1 MSSTLLL
8 VAVGQGFSFGYP
20 LVLLTLLLIP
30 VLALLKGK
38 FGGTPGILF
47 SSTQLVVAVGKKQRA
62 HAGAIL
68 SSLVYAAMAF
78 LIIALAR
85 PRLGN
90 TVEHVQASGI
100 DIMLVLDV
108 SGSMI
113 AEDYV
118 IGGARAN
125 RIDVVKR
132 VTQHFIEARPNDRI
146 GIIAFAG
153 RPYLVS
159 PLTLDHDWL
168 IQNLDRVQI
177 GLVEDGTAIGSAL
190 ASAVARLKDRD
201 AKTKLI
207 VLLTDGANNAGKV
220 QPLTAAEAGKALGIK
235 IYTIG
240 AGSNGPVPVPMKDP
254 FGRTVYQKML
264 FDFDEKLLDRI
275 AAIGDGKYFRAA
287 DTSSMDKTFRE
298 IDRLEQTKREVDR
311 TVSYHDYF
319 PLALLMAFLLL
330 GAEAFLSQTLW
341 RRLP

>member
-1 MSSTLLL
+1 MLLAL
-8 VAVGQGFSFGYP
+8 F
-20 LVLLTLLLIP
+20 LIP

-47 SSTQLVVAVGKKQRA
+47 SSTQLVVAVGKKRRA

-85 PRLGN
+85 PQLGS
-90 TVEHVQASGI
+90 TVEHVQASGV

-118 IGGARAN
+118 IGTSRAN

-132 VTQHFIEARPNDRI
+132 VTQQFIEARPNDRI

-168 IQNLDRVQI
+168 IQNLERVQI

-190 ASAVARLKDRD
+190 ASAAARLKDRD

-240 AGSNGPVPVPMKDP
+240 AGSNGPVPVPMKDA
-254 FGRTVYQKML
+254 FGRTIYQKMV
-264 FDFDEKLLDRI
+264 FDFDEKLLDQI

-287 DTSSMDKTFRE
+287 DTSSMDKTFKE
-298 IDRLEQTKREVDR
+298 IDRLEKTKVEVDKS
-311 TVSYHDYF
+311 VNYHDYF
-319 PLALLMAFLLL
+319 PLALLLAFLFL